1 MKAHVAGGGGGEW
14 CPGGAFAEGENEASE
29 STEASSGLQRQQSQ
43 LRRLRLRRVA
53 TIKFA
58 GGIRNA
64 ISIFALLPWSG
75 RIARFD

>member
-1 MKAHVAGGGGGEW
+1 MGNELSGDPVG
-14 CPGGAFAEGENEASE
+14 PFTVGENEVSE

-58 GGIRNA
+58 GGILLRA
-64 ISIFALLPWSG
+64 ATSIFALLPWSG